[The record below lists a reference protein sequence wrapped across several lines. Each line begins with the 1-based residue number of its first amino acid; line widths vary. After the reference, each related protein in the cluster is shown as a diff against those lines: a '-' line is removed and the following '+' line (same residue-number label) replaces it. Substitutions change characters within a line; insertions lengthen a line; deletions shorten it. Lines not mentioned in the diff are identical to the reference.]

1 MLAVEVNETVESMT
15 YDAFISYSHDD
26 KEWALNLAA
35 LLRRRRRPSGRK
47 RLSVFLDLDSIGVGD
62 NWVATIE
69 RAVQSSRHIIPV
81 FSPSY
86 FRSKASGWELLQ
98 KLIPDLDAQAKA
110 ILPCLLSDSAIP
122 PRLSHI
128 QYLDFRGGYNE
139 ASPIFAAQFER
150 LVAAIKGT
158 PSKKVNVRRAR
169 EEAPSDLLPEFPYF
183 VYISDSKLEMLET
196 LISGEAT
203 DKSPLVADGRGR
215 FNSIRNV
222 IRELSTKDQI
232 GLIDSGR
239 PYVAGNF
246 LMKWGVVDWG
256 VCDADIR
263 VVFFFTPETDP
274 MIVMAGSVQHVLG
287 PPPAQY
293 QFPGGAFGYSGSHLP
308 GIMRAIRFAYGGKWS
323 ENIGGPFDW
332 MFSVRLCREE
342 LPAPRM
348 DELPAI
354 CFPSQR
360 LSFVARV
367 LKRIP
372 RPTDDELD
380 KCLSSRWEVEPGN
393 DARSVLQHAES
404 DVLICTPL
412 YVALSEHQ

>member
-1 MLAVEVNETVESMT
+1 MT

-26 KEWALNLAA
+26 KEWALKLAE
-35 LLRRRRRPSGRK
+35 LLRRRRRPSSRE

-62 NWVATIE
+62 NWIATIE
-69 RAVQSSRHIIPV
+69 NAVQTSRHIIPV

-86 FRSKASGWELLQ
+86 FTSKASGWELLQ

-110 ILPCLLSDSAIP
+110 ILPCLVNDSAIP

-128 QYLDFRGGYNE
+128 QYLDFRGHDQ

-158 PSKKVNVRRAR
+158 PPRKVGAVR
-169 EEAPSDLLPEFPYF
+169 APEGASALLPEFPYF

-196 LISGEAT
+196 LISGPVA
-203 DKSPLVADGRGR
+203 DKSPAVADGRRR
-215 FNSIRNV
+215 FNSIRSV
-222 IRELSTKDQI
+222 IRELETKDQI
-232 GLIDSGR
+232 GLINTGR
-239 PYVAGNF
+239 PYLAGDF
-246 LMKWGVVDWG
+246 PMKWGVVDWG

-263 VVFFFTPETDP
+263 VVFFFTSETDP
-274 MIVMAGSVQHVLG
+274 MIVMAGSVHHVLG

-323 ENIGGPFDW
+323 ENIGDPLDW
-332 MFSVRLCREE
+332 VFCVRLCREE

-348 DELPAI
+348 AELPAI
-354 CFPSQR
+354 CFPTQR
-360 LSFVARV
+360 LCFVARV

-372 RPTDDELD
+372 HPTEEELD
-380 KCLSSRWEVEPGN
+380 KYLSRRWGRGPGD
-393 DARSVLQHAES
+393 DARSVLQHAGS
-404 DVLICTPL
+404 DVLICTPI